1 MTELKEGGVL
11 LWGAASEGSEAPT
24 VRELRGSVTPARGQT
39 GILLFTTLNICHMCL
54 SKIQVLGLRLFKGI
68 YCHS

>member
-11 LWGAASEGSEAPT
+11 LWGAASEGCEAPT

-39 GILLFTTLNICHMCL
+39 GILLFTTLNIMPYVPL
-54 SKIQVLGLRLFKGI
+54 KNTSVGAEAV
-68 YCHS
+68 